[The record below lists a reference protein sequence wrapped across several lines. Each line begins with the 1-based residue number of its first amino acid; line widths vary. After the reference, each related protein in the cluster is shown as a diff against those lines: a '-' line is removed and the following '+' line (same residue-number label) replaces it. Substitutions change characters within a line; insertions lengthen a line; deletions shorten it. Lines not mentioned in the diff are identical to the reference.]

1 MPPSADCYTDPHSD
15 EFDAG
20 GRFSPDPPDP
30 SLTGYA
36 KVDAQYAY
44 YLYRNWTAADSGPFR
59 GARMLLMTVNHAV
72 PFFDDSY
79 AVNSA
84 NVGPYGDAITYVR
97 WDTERPLPHSC
108 GGPAPASHWFL
119 APRSVCASP
128 LLCSAL
134 CSCTHGLSPS
144 LPASLCSLPPPL
156 PVANPPPPP
165 APALPATGSSHTW
178 KSCSGAWAPAGR
190 APCTAAAPAAGRV
203 SACRYTARVVAGR
216 YCGQL
221 PPDTR
226 RRRRLLR
233 KRLLHSSTAH
243 STGHAALLPA
253 ALSDRLW
260 GLCKVH
266 YPKEYNGAY
275 AACPDPISFH
285 SYTTVDLYEDRNA
298 YYYESDWK
306 STLRPGARD
315 HYDGQLAGGSVQ
327 PYGQT
332 TATVAEMNHRELVLG
347 DKSRSCGQWDAWEAV
362 FGPKGGD
369 GYPARV
375 WDKRTGRVNR
385 TVVDYWEEHSDLLQ
399 VPPRLIYYYN
409 YG

>member
-1 MPPSADCYTDPHSD
+1 
-15 EFDAG
+15 
-20 GRFSPDPPDP
+20 
-30 SLTGYA
+30 
-36 KVDAQYAY
+36 
-44 YLYRNWTAADSGPFR
+44 
-59 GARMLLMTVNHAV
+59 
-72 PFFDDSY
+72 
-79 AVNSA
+79 
-84 NVGPYGDAITYVR
+84 
-97 WDTERPLPHSC
+97 
-108 GGPAPASHWFL
+108 
-119 APRSVCASP
+119 
-128 LLCSAL
+128 
-134 CSCTHGLSPS
+134 
-144 LPASLCSLPPPL
+144 
-156 PVANPPPPP
+156 
-165 APALPATGSSHTW
+165 
-178 KSCSGAWAPAGR
+178 
-190 APCTAAAPAAGRV
+190 
-203 SACRYTARVVAGR
+203 
-216 YCGQL
+216 
-221 PPDTR
+221 
-226 RRRRLLR
+226 
-233 KRLLHSSTAH
+233 
-243 STGHAALLPA
+243 LLPA

-260 GLCKVH
+260 WLCKVH

-306 STLRPGARD
+306 RTLRPGARD